1 MFLLARYC
9 RTASKC
15 LTRRSSSSTLLVNSS
30 IGDQVN
36 FKQYNYI
43 ESHKYQKNGKE
54 GLESHELKSK
64 GLNELQ
70 TLTISGSLAV
80 FAITWLFFG
89 FGDDDDDGG
98 GMMKPVK
105 QTVD

>member
-1 MFLLARYC
+1 
-9 RTASKC
+9 
-15 LTRRSSSSTLLVNSS
+15 
-30 IGDQVN
+30 
-36 FKQYNYI
+36 
-43 ESHKYQKNGKE
+43 
-54 GLESHELKSK
+54 LKSK